1 MALIGLKFKC
11 FINMCVHVFM
21 CEFHIYSKS
30 KGKKQV
36 KGFGALWIDY
46 VMKAIIFMRYFLSL
60 DTLIQRYYG
69 YCC

>member
-30 KGKKQV
+30 KGKKTSQ
-36 KGFGALWIDY
+36 WISSPLDRLCDEAY
-46 VMKAIIFMRYFLSL
+46 NFYEVLSVIRYFN
-60 DTLIQRYYG
+60 TLLLWLLL
-69 YCC
+69 